1 MTTNAA
7 ALELIENPHMTT
19 AADIDRELAGALPDD
34 QLSSLEISHEIKAL
48 NIHTLAEM
56 VLELDESKEVRLQT
70 VEAGEQWGALVEFA
84 RGVRGVAA

>member
-1 MTTNAA
+1 MTAQAA
-7 ALELIENPHMTT
+7 ALELIENPSMTT
-19 AADIDRELAGALPDD
+19 AAEIAVDLADAMPDD

-48 NIHTLAEM
+48 NIHALAEM
-56 VLELDESKEVRLQT
+56 VLELEESKEVRLQT